1 MIYSWLLLFCC
12 LQVAD
17 ENAVFSF
24 LPEDRDQTFT
34 LEIRSNG
41 NERRFSVV
49 AESLRKN
56 FGLNLVV
63 ERDADVIIN
72 GNFTDVTVN
81 EFLTYVCLTHDLK
94 WRQTGGIFQFYK
106 ETQPDFS
113 LELTPDASGETLT
126 IDAQNVPLNQ
136 LLRQVSEATG
146 RNFVFDRNNQVR
158 ISGLIRDLPIEA
170 GLNALLKPF
179 NYTLTATD
187 DYFDVFPVTPEQ
199 QAQAQA
205 ARQTPPQAQEAAPP
219 GLRFDNERFFG
230 RLEARGLGDAVKTA
244 AGLAKA
250 SVKYLDELEGG
261 AVAINFD
268 DDTFERALDK
278 LFLGTA
284 YSYKKRDDIFLFGSK
299 TRPELTSSEMI
310 VLNHMNA
317 QNVLAYLSGESN
329 LFQTYALPA
338 RPSTFGSATDADRRE
353 LGNVTRGT
361 NQNRPN
367 GARATN
373 QPRTGAVS
381 PGGSAPITNQPPT
394 PIQRDVRLAES
405 EQASITLVREHNALL
420 VTATQDV
427 ISEIKSRLAWLD
439 RPVPQVLI
447 QALVVDFRTDNVTDL
462 GLTVSNGANSFFPQL
477 DVSLEGNRE
486 ADGNFRITR
495 LPSNFMVRIQA
506 LATEGKARIIS
517 KPHIATLSGHE
528 AYIEVG
534 ETQSIL
540 LNSQTLV
547 GDETP
552 VTQVTQ
558 RIETVEANISLRVI
572 PWVTASGEITTYIE
586 PVFNTFLGQVND
598 NVPPPISTR
607 RLQSTVRLKH
617 GETIILGG
625 LIEEALRNNRQGVP
639 GLSRIPWIGHLFK
652 NINNNFTQSELV
664 IYLTPYV
671 YYGNEGSVTII
682 RDRQGLDYP
691 LDVREQQELIK
702 TKKTPWWKRAKK
714 TKKTPDSGDTAK
726 NTAVDQSQPTQQNDD
741 NKSKD

>member
-1 MIYSWLLLFCC
+1 MTCLLLLCC
-12 LQVAD
+12 LFQAP
-17 ENAVFSF
+17 ETETVFAF
-24 LPEDRDQTFT
+24 LPEDQDETFT
-34 LEIRSNG
+34 LEIRSTG

-63 ERDADVIIN
+63 EREADVVIN

-81 EFLTYVCLTHDLK
+81 EFLTYVCRTYDLK

-106 ETQPDFS
+106 EKVPAFQLSVEYASADDTLS
-113 LELTPDASGETLT
+113 IDARDVPLETLFRR
-126 IDAQNVPLNQ
+126 IGEESAQ
-136 LLRQVSEATG
+136 
-146 RNFVFDRNNQVR
+146 NFVFDRNNGARVT
-158 ISGLIRDLPIEA
+158 GLIRALPLETA
-170 GLNALLKPF
+170 LKALLKPYQLSLKQGDGF
-179 NYTLTATD
+179 FEVVAANAVPEPTRPDPALANPNQPPKPAGMT
-187 DYFDVFPVTPEQ
+187 FENDVF
-199 QAQAQA
+199 
-205 ARQTPPQAQEAAPP
+205 
-219 GLRFDNERFFG
+219 NG
-230 RLEARGLGDAVKTA
+230 RLEAGGLGDAVRTVSR
-244 AGLAKA
+244 LARA
-250 SVKYLDELEGG
+250 SVKYLDTLEGG
-261 AVAINFD
+261 AIAINFD
-268 DDTFERALDK
+268 NDPFERALDK

-338 RPSTFGSATDADRRE
+338 RPSQFGSNTDADRRD
-353 LGNVTRGT
+353 LGEFSRNGNRANNRTDSRRAGVSNAGPTAGT
-361 NQNRPN
+361 
-367 GARATN
+367 
-373 QPRTGAVS
+373 S
-381 PGGSAPITNQPPT
+381 SAPLGGKQPER
-394 PIQRDVRLAES
+394 PIRREVTLAES
-405 EQASITLVREHNALL
+405 EQAAITLVREHNALL

-427 ISEIKSRLAWLD
+427 ISEIKSRLSWLD

-462 GLTVSNGANSFFPQL
+462 GLTVSNGANSFFPSL
-477 DVSLEGNRE
+477 DLSLEGNRE

-540 LNSQTLV
+540 LNSETLV

-552 VTQVTQ
+552 VSQVTQ
-558 RIETVEANISLRVI
+558 RIETIEANISLRVI

-586 PVFNTFLGQVND
+586 PVFNTFLGQVNN

-639 GLSRIPWIGHLFK
+639 GLSRIPWVGHLFK

-682 RDRQGLDYP
+682 RDREGLDYP

-702 TKKTPWWKRAKK
+702 TKKKPWWKR
-714 TKKTPDSGDTAK
+714 SK
-726 NTAVDQSQPTQQNDD
+726 NRKQPKATEPAASAAEPQTQVVDEDE
-741 NKSKD
+741 